1 MKKYLAIVCVLL
13 LTAAVLVPVS
23 AEGTRDAVGMNV
35 SNFSGTDLL
44 TGQPVNGAM
53 LGNAVCNVI
62 NEWAT
67 WCGPCVNEM
76 PHFKA
81 MHEYY
86 SATPELDVQIFGSV
100 YYSNGCNATTAAQFL
115 SQNGYNWPNI
125 GEDNVL
131 AAVFNNSNAI
141 PNTIIVDR
149 HGVVR
154 DMTTGSF
161 PSADALQSYIEG
173 WYETLLAEEGPIAP
187 PEPVMGDADGNGTV
201 EIGDA
206 LMVLRLSMGL
216 IGSVPGQG
224 LLDVNGDDV
233 VDLSDALII
242 LRIAMGLVGG

>member
-1 MKKYLAIVCVLL
+1 MKKILAILCAALL
-13 LTAAVLVPVS
+13 AAITVFPAT
-23 AEGTRDAVGMNV
+23 AEGTKDAVGMNV

-44 TGQPVNGAM
+44 TGEPVTGAM
-53 LGNAVCNVI
+53 LGNAVCTVI

-67 WCGPCVNEM
+67 WCAPCVNEM

-86 SATPELDVQIFGSV
+86 SSTPELDVQIIGSV
-100 YYSNGCNATTAAQFL
+100 YYSNGCTASTAAAFL

-125 GEDNVL
+125 GEDSVL

-154 DMTTGSF
+154 HMTTGSF
-161 PSADALQSYIEG
+161 PSAAALQSYIEG

-187 PEPVMGDADGNGTV
+187 PEPVLGDADGNGAV
-201 EIGDA
+201 EITDA
-206 LMVLRLSMGL
+206 LMTLRFAMGL
-216 IGSVPGQG
+216 IASVPGADMI
-224 LLDVNGDDV
+224 DVNGDGIVDV
-233 VDLSDALII
+233 SDALGI
-242 LRIAMGLVGG
+242 LRLAMGLVGG